1 MGVSRQR
8 RRGNSLTQV
17 MEEVSSP
24 DSAAKRERDLT
35 TGIWSNVTLNNNN
48 KDNDT
53 NIV

>member
-35 TGIWSNVTLNNNN
+35 GIWSNVTLNNNN